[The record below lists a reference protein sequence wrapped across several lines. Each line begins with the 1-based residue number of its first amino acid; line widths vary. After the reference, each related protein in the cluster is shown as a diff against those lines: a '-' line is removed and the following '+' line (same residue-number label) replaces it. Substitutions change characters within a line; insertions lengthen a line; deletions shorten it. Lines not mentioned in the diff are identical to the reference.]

1 MIHKFE
7 QLFGKPKLVLDVFD
21 EHAYRVIFE
30 RRAYYIWMD
39 GAGRRLAID
48 RSNLSYKAPRFGAR
62 VWKNPNTVTKLY

>member
-1 MIHKFE
+1 MIQNFE
-7 QLFGKPKLVLDVFD
+7 QLFGKPELLLDIFD

-30 RRAYYIWMD
+30 RRAYYIWIG

-48 RSNLSYKAPRFGAR
+48 CSNLSCKAPRFSAR